1 MRTPRPWPATLI
13 VAATA
18 LALPFMLGNR
28 TMDAM
33 ATSLLVLTAGAF
45 LAALAALWPG
55 RHALPGP
62 DRAWLVFAGVFTG
75 LVLLQVAPVPA
86 LAAAFG
92 PYPEALWSHPEFAPR
107 HWSPDVG
114 ATLRGWAAFVALF
127 TVAWIAYSLP
137 VAQRNVLWLLLAA
150 SAVVQAVYGVGA
162 HAMGS
167 DTILGIWER
176 NNPDSVHG
184 SFSNRNLFAAYLA
197 LLWPLAVAVW
207 WIRDMP
213 LLARRSKEMKIA
225 GSLITSVIIGS
236 ALLGSASRLGSSAGL
251 VGMAVALVLWSRHRR
266 MLRGAAVWPA
276 YLALGAGLLS
286 AAWYGLLPLA
296 ERLVATGGHDA
307 RFAVFGLML
316 TEFPRA
322 GWLHGVGLGGFEA
335 AFKQIQ
341 PGHLTQ
347 WWDYAH
353 NDLLQWLIEMGVIG
367 AALLI
372 AVAVALIRAAR
383 PSTERIALYAGLA
396 ALALVALADFSW
408 HISATQA
415 VLAIYIGT
423 LLRPATGE
431 RSWRAGTPDD
441 ESALPRLRG
450 RAEKRDSRNGTHG
463 SALKTA

>member
-1 MRTPRPWPATLI
+1 MRAPLPWPATLI
-13 VAATA
+13 VAAIA

-33 ATSLLVLTAGAF
+33 STSLLLLTSGAF

-62 DRAWLVFAGVFTG
+62 DRAWLVFAGVFTA
-75 LVLLQVAPVPA
+75 LILLQVAPVPA

-137 VAQRNVLWLLLAA
+137 AGQRNVLWLLLAA
-150 SAVVQAVYGVGA
+150 SAVFQAVYGIGA

-176 NNPDSVHG
+176 NNPGSVHG

-213 LLARRSKEMKIA
+213 LLDRRSKEIKIA
-225 GSLITSVIIGS
+225 GSLITSAIIGA
-236 ALLGSASRLGSSAGL
+236 ALLGSASRLGSTAGL
-251 VGMAVALVLWSRHRR
+251 LGMVIALVLWSRHWRV
-266 MLRGAAVWPA
+266 LRGAPVWPA
-276 YLALGAGLLS
+276 YLALGAGLLA

-296 ERLVATGGHDA
+296 ERLLQTGLHDG
-307 RFAVFGLML
+307 RFEIFGLML
-316 TEFPRA
+316 TEFPLA
-322 GWLHGVGLGGFEA
+322 WWVHGVGLGGFEA

-341 PGHLTQ
+341 PGHIGQ

-353 NDLLQWLIEMGVIG
+353 NDLLQWLVEMGVIG
-367 AALLI
+367 AALLV
-372 AVAVALIRAAR
+372 AVAIALIRAAR

-396 ALALVALADFSW
+396 ALALVSLADFSW
-408 HISATQA
+408 HIPATQV
-415 VLAIYIGT
+415 VLAMYIGT
-423 LLRPATGE
+423 LLRSA
-431 RSWRAGTPDD
+431 AGG
-441 ESALPRLRG
+441 G
-450 RAEKRDSRNGTHG
+450 RRKGDGG
-463 SALKTA
+463 IKT